1 MFKLDDLQQ
10 IKRID
15 KQSTLDSIKKLPDQC
30 RQAWVETQQIVIPKP
45 YHHFNKIVIAG
56 MGGS

>member
-30 RQAWVETQQIVIPKP
+30 RQAWVET
-45 YHHFNKIVIAG
+45 
-56 MGGS
+56 